1 MTVGMNVLFRVWRRS
16 YGADD
21 AYGGSDEDD
30 TPIGDYRGRLDEG
43 SPSKM
48 LIEQGIEV
56 DRVGTVL
63 LRVGQAATQADKA
76 VTESDQLEIIS
87 PANHPF
93 INKRFVVS
101 HVQHMASHP
110 SQRRNIIKLTVKRT
124 DWSRTETE
132 MGY

>member
-1 MTVGMNVLFRVWRRS
+1 MTVGMNVLFRVWRRG

-21 AYGGSDEDD
+21 SYGGSTE
-30 TPIGDYRGRLDEG
+30 TETQIGDYRGRLEEG

-48 LIEQGIEV
+48 LIEQGVEV

-63 LRVGQAATQADKA
+63 LRVAQAATQADKA

-93 INKRFVVS
+93 INKRFVI
-101 HVQHMASHP
+101 HAVQHMATHP
-110 SQRRNIIKLTVKRT
+110 SQRRNIVKLTVKRT